1 MRDKRLFVVERG
13 DLKTKLCESC
23 GKLIKIKSNRQKYC
37 EKCAT
42 DINNQKTKEKM
53 KELYEKSKIL

>member
-23 GKLIKIKSNRQKYC
+23 GKLIKIKSKTKPEKYC
-37 EKCAT
+37 EKCAYT
-42 DINNQKTKEKM
+42 IKLEQVNECKKRKKEGM
-53 KELYEKSKIL
+53 E